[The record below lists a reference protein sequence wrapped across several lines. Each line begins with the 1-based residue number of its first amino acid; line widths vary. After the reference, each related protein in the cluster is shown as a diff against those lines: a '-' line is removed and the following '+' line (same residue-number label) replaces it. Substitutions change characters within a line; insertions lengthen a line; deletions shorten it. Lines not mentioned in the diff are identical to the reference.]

1 MKRKLEEVTLS
12 SSLQSLTFLDN
23 FGQSLKGVTLP
34 SSLHSLTFGNGFG
47 RSLERVT
54 LPSNLRSLACG
65 EFFNHSL
72 EHVML
77 PSSLRRLVFFIRFFN
92 RPLQRV
98 TSALSSLESVTVG
111 ISLKRVLE
119 GVAPPNSLQSLSC
132 AWGVFLS
139 GKHLIQVSI
148 VSSVP
153 VPKSKFCKQSLR
165 LAVGTSIV

>member
-1 MKRKLEEVTLS
+1 
-12 SSLQSLTFLDN
+12 
-23 FGQSLKGVTLP
+23 
-34 SSLHSLTFGNGFG
+34 
-47 RSLERVT
+47 

-77 PSSLRRLVFFIRFFN
+77 PSSLRRLVFGRFFN
-92 RPLQRV
+92 QPLQRV
-98 TSALSSLESVTVG
+98 TSALSSLESLTVG

-139 GKHLIQVSI
+139 GKHLIQVSV
-148 VSSVP
+148 VSSAP

-165 LAVGTSIV
+165 LAVGKSIV